1 MRRAPPFARRWLV
14 RLVLL
19 VSACREPDLATQV
32 LVHVEGEEALVSAAS
47 ALRLRVVREDA
58 ADWQRTEPLG
68 PTGASVTLPTT
79 LPLEPRN
86 GDATRRFHVVAELLD
101 SDGTV
106 RVTERA
112 LGGYVAGERRHVT
125 LRLTARCEEVE
136 CGAQRTCVEGRCVDA
151 CVDPTATRT
160 ATRTPPVPCQ
170 GLDAGL
176 DAGTDAGSD
185 AGEDA
190 ALEDSG
196 VDAPPDAGSCAPIA
210 GFDLAPNHACV
221 LLADGSIRCEG
232 SNGRGALGVGHRR
245 AVVGFAEP
253 VAGGPWRDVVV
264 GDRASCGIDVGDAL
278 FCWGDDPGRLGLA
291 DDTRDTTVP
300 QRVTGTG
307 STTLFRRVAI
317 GAGHGCAPRFSDP
330 PNVYCFGRND
340 YGQSGG
346 TPGDTLVAPAAS
358 VMLGSAF
365 AITTGDRH
373 TCVARTTSPSVVCWG
388 HNDYGQLAVSSST
401 VDMTGSPRS
410 ASIRAYSLAAGASF
424 TCVLRD
430 PDSRPVCW
438 GDNRGSQCGAAPTR
452 EVGRTVVP
460 LDDAVV
466 PRGLDAGDSHAC
478 IVAEDG
484 SVWCWGSNAAGQLGL
499 GMDAGP
505 TTPTPMR
512 SLGEGYVDVRAS
524 ADRTCARRG
533 DGSLWCWGRGNG
545 TPTPVCLE

>member
-1 MRRAPPFARRWLV
+1 
-14 RLVLL
+14 
-19 VSACREPDLATQV
+19 
-32 LVHVEGEEALVSAAS
+32 
-47 ALRLRVVREDA
+47 
-58 ADWQRTEPLG
+58 
-68 PTGASVTLPTT
+68 
-79 LPLEPRN
+79 
-86 GDATRRFHVVAELLD
+86 
-101 SDGTV
+101 
-106 RVTERA
+106 
-112 LGGYVAGERRHVT
+112 
-125 LRLTARCEEVE
+125 
-136 CGAQRTCVEGRCVDA
+136 
-151 CVDPTATRT
+151 
-160 ATRTPPVPCQ
+160 
-170 GLDAGL
+170 
-176 DAGTDAGSD
+176 
-185 AGEDA
+185 
-190 ALEDSG
+190 
-196 VDAPPDAGSCAPIA
+196 
-210 GFDLAPNHACV
+210 
-221 LLADGSIRCEG
+221 
-232 SNGRGALGVGHRR
+232 
-245 AVVGFAEP
+245 VVGE
-253 VAGGPWRDVVV
+253 
-264 GDRASCGIDVGDAL
+264 RASCGIDVGDAL

-365 AITTGDRH
+365 AIATGDRH
-373 TCVARTTSPSVVCWG
+373 TCVARTTSPAVVCWG
-388 HNDYGQLAVSSST
+388 HNDYGQLAVPSST
-401 VDMTGSPRS
+401 VDMTGMPRS

-466 PRGLDAGDSHAC
+466 PQGLDAGDSHAC

-512 SLGEGYVDVRAS
+512 ALGDGYVDVRAA
-524 ADRTCARRG
+524 ADRTCARRS

-545 TPTPVCLE
+545 TPTPVCVE